1 MNKDIL
7 HMKSVIVQGASVAK
21 AIDEALQKAG
31 MPQEFFVKILEE
43 AQPGFLGF
51 GSKKAKIALF
61 FKKEDSRKNGSL
73 LSLGTYKDLFENQG
87 LLAQAEMQEK
97 QLPRE
102 SRPHVKPSDNKQE
115 TKQEIKPRPQQPQQ
129 KKSQPRHGGQHQP
142 ITPQSKNSNQ
152 AAGSKPINHPKPAQ
166 QNNVSMQQRKLVD
179 PLQQKKESVQSGG
192 ESISIDDKAVQV
204 QSQNSGR
211 PRRRRSYGYRS
222 RGPVQ
227 WGKSS
232 DEPDHGTDIKT
243 PQNSNNEPKDSES
256 K

>member
-1 MNKDIL
+1 
-7 HMKSVIVQGASVAK
+7 MKSVIVQGASVAK

-61 FKKEDSRKNGSL
+61 FKKEDSRKNSSL

-87 LLAQAEMQEK
+87 LQAQAEMQDK
-97 QLPRE
+97 QSSQE
-102 SRPHVKPSDNKQE
+102 HHTSVKQSDNKQE
-115 TKQEIKPRPQQPQQ
+115 VKQEIKPRPQPQQ
-129 KKSQPRHGGQHQP
+129 KKLQPKHGGQQQP
-142 ITPQSKNSNQ
+142 SVAPQSKSSNQ
-152 AAGSKPINHPKPAQ
+152 AAVSKPINHPKPAQ
-166 QNNVSMQQRKLVD
+166 QNNVPMQQRKLVD
-179 PLQQKKESVQSGG
+179 LSQPKKESVQSGG
-192 ESISIDDKAVQV
+192 ELVSIDDKAVQV
-204 QSQNSGR
+204 QSQNSRR
-211 PRRRRSYGYRS
+211 PRRRRTYGYRS